1 MRKVFERRGEMKKEK
16 SMSDIITYTGIQM
29 NPLQPKPEQIEIRD
43 IAHALSLICRGG
55 GHVKHFYSVAQ
66 HCLAC
71 AEEARVRGYSVRVQL
86 GSLLHDGS
94 EAYIADVTRPVKQQ
108 MPQYYEIEGPLQ
120 AVIWEK
126 FMTDADGRPM
136 PPDEEEKKLIFAI
149 DDQMMSLD
157 LYWLLGDQSVI
168 ISSEILSDRS
178 DASRDFVPMEQVEQ
192 EFLQRFTELKRQLD
206 AEMQKEIVL

>member
-1 MRKVFERRGEMKKEK
+1 MKKEK
-16 SMSDIITYTGIQM
+16 SMADIITYTGIQM

-86 GSLLHDGS
+86 GNLLHDGS

-136 PPDEEEKKLIFAI
+136 PPDEEEKKQIFAI

-178 DASRDFVPMEQVEQ
+178 EASRDFVPMEQVEQ
-192 EFLQRFTELKRQLD
+192 AFLQRFTELKRKLD

>member
-1 MRKVFERRGEMKKEK
+1 MKKEK

-86 GSLLHDGS
+86 GNLLHDGS

-136 PPDEEEKKLIFAI
+136 PPDEEEKKQIFAI

-168 ISSEILSDRS
+168 ISSEILSDCS
-178 DASRDFVPMEQVEQ
+178 ELSRDFVPMEQVEQ
-192 EFLQRFTELKRQLD
+192 AFLQRFTELKRQLD

>member
-1 MRKVFERRGEMKKEK
+1 MKKEK

-29 NPLQPKPEQIEIRD
+29 NPLRPKPEQIEIRD

-71 AEEARVRGYSVRVQL
+71 AEEARMRGYSVRVQL
-86 GSLLHDGS
+86 GSLLHDSS

-136 PPDEEEKKLIFAI
+136 PPDEEEKKQIFTI

-157 LYWLLGDQSVI
+157 LYWLLGDRTVTVSPD
-168 ISSEILSDRS
+168 ILSDRS
-178 DASRDFVPMEQVEQ
+178 EASRDFVPMKQVEQ
-192 EFLQRFTELKRQLD
+192 AFLQRFTELKRQLD